1 MSTPDVIGDLFRML
15 ETGGWGDLE
24 NLGPQIARVNKAQT
38 EKQREEAL
46 REAAIVKAA
55 LDTDAGR
62 ALLELLVRKTLFRPS
77 SEEERAAL
85 TAEAYAICKP
95 RREGQNAIVF
105 MLLQMLAVA
114 RGQEQQGGEL

>member
-1 MSTPDVIGDLFRML
+1 MSTDVLGEIFSRL

-24 NLGPQIARVNKAQT
+24 NLGEQIASANKAQSQ
-38 EKQREEAL
+38 KLRAEAE

-55 LDTDAGR
+55 LDNDAGR
-62 ALLELLVRKTLFRPS
+62 ALLDLLVRKTLFRPS
-77 SEEERAAL
+77 SGEEQAAA
-85 TAEAYAICKP
+85 TAEAYAILKA

-114 RGQEQQGGEL
+114 RGQEKQGGEL